1 LIQSSIP
8 KSITRNRQVFE
19 TIFMYLQAHPCYLI
33 NWIKGSRFFDEP
45 KDLTLLLQA
54 IFGKRE
60 MKDNQRVISTL
71 TIIAKAMFDAE
82 ARINNFKEL
91 CSVFRTDSPF
101 RTIFKLIF
109 SMQSS
114 NARFNK
120 LVITKLLFRLQ

>member
-1 LIQSSIP
+1 
-8 KSITRNRQVFE
+8 
-19 TIFMYLQAHPCYLI
+19 MYLQAHPCYLI